1 MQIWVEKLLMLGET
15 FRSKENVDVMGSIFV
30 R

>member
-15 FRSKENVDVMGSIFV
+15 FRSKENVDVMGIVFL
-30 R
+30 